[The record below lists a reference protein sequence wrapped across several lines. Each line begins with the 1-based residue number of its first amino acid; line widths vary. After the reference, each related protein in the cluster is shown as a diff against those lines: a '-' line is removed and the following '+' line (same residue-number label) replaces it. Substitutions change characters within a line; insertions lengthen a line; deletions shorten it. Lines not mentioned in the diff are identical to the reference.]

1 MTGRYPKYPAQV
13 NPRAAAAVVRSL
25 MEKLYIELDMRDVTA
40 FLEVMAKAVDGWS
53 EDRKTAL
60 ARDMKPLF
68 DDGSAIVMDTS
79 GSGDGSCAAIVSP
92 AMHDVLRRHGA
103 VC

>member
-1 MTGRYPKYPAQV
+1 
-13 NPRAAAAVVRSL
+13 